1 MAKET
6 FDDKSTIAAAGRG
19 QPVCGLSDLFGQRSG
34 QGGGEG
40 PVADDFGAPGYIRWR
55 IAPLVVFS
63 PSEFSRLR
71 LQYNIDDADHLDE
84 VAHSVWLGLEVLIG
98 AHPAHSF

>member
-1 MAKET
+1 
-6 FDDKSTIAAAGRG
+6 
-19 QPVCGLSDLFGQRSG
+19 
-34 QGGGEG
+34 
-40 PVADDFGAPGYIRWR
+40 
-55 IAPLVVFS
+55 VVFS